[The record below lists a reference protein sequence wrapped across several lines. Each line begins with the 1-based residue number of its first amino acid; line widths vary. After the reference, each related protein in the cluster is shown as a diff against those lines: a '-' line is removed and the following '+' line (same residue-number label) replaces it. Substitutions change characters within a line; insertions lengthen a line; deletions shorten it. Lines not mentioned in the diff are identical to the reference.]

1 MRKLISA
8 LFIGVAILFLIG
20 CKASPKE
27 PAATAVT
34 PSAEAG
40 DAGSFEKE
48 ITDTASIEEE
58 LGSETTDKI
67 DSALEDLDI

>member
-40 DAGSFEKE
+40 AGSFEKE